1 MPEAATPEK
10 LGEVNRML
18 ILNHLRQRGPKSRAD
33 LSRELS
39 ISFPTVSS
47 NVRALIASDYIK
59 EVGVGDNCLGRK
71 STLLAFNKERGY
83 VIGVDLG
90 RFKTRIMMADLL
102 GDVIVS
108 YCEATNVADGSE
120 AMLQNLLSML
130 LKVVEKSN
138 RPKEKVQCIC
148 IGTPGVI
155 REDKIILA
163 PFLPDISSALIK
175 KVIYS
180 EFKTEIIIENSVN
193 LGAIGEKWLGVG
205 KSFDNF
211 AFINY
216 GVGVGA
222 ALIFNGE
229 LFTGADGAAGEV
241 GFMVSD
247 PTKLRNKF
255 DEIGVMENI
264 ISRDKMQRSISHEN
278 FQEAVDQLIQKYKN
292 GDIYS
297 KMILDEIYLTIGMAM
312 INISAV
318 LNLEAIIISGGLGT
332 SVGRLFENQWNDLLK
347 NHVPFPPQIVFSE
360 MDNQEGVLGGIS
372 VGIKKIHT
380 PNNSIFDIC

>member
-18 ILNHLRQRGPKSRAD
+18 ILNHLRLHGPKSRAD

-39 ISFPTVSS
+39 VSFPTVSS
-47 NVRALIASDYIK
+47 NVKALIASDYIR
-59 EVGVGDNCLGRK
+59 EVGIGDNSLGRK
-71 STLLAFNKERGY
+71 STLLAFNQERGY

-102 GDVIVS
+102 GNIIVS
-108 YCEATNVADGSE
+108 DCEATNVEDGSE
-120 AMLQNLLSML
+120 VMLQNLLEML
-130 LKVVEKSN
+130 LRVVEKSN

-155 REDKIILA
+155 QEDTIILA
-163 PFLPDISSALIK
+163 PFLPDISPALIK
-175 KVIYS
+175 KVILS
-180 EFKTEIIIENSVN
+180 EFRAEVLIENSVN
-193 LGAIGEKWLGVG
+193 LGAIGEKWVG
-205 KSFDNF
+205 SGKKFHNF
-211 AFINY
+211 GFINY

-222 ALIFNGE
+222 ALIINGE
-229 LFTGADGAAGEV
+229 IYTGANGAAGEV
-241 GFMVSD
+241 GFMVCD
-247 PTKLRNKF
+247 PTKLRTGF
-255 DEIGVMENI
+255 DEVGVMENI
-264 ISRDKMQRSISHEN
+264 ISRDKIQRFISHDN
-278 FQEAVDQLIQKYKN
+278 FPKAVEQLLQKYRD
-292 GDIYS
+292 GDPYS
-297 KMILDEIYLTIGMAM
+297 KTILEEISLTIGMAM

-332 SVGRLFENQWNDLLK
+332 SVGRLFEDKWNTLLK

-360 MDNQEGVLGGIS
+360 MNNQEGVLGGIS

-380 PNNSIFDIC
+380 PVVI